1 MNCLIKY
8 LAFIFLL
15 NNLFF
20 GILKLNQLAE
30 DTFFLILGF
39 SLLITIYSIKIL
51 KRVIFNKSFQL
62 FFMLNLLN
70 LIYYICF
77 EFGDIDSFKYLSARF
92 VQFSI
97 FSITI
102 YSFKNDFPR
111 MLIKFL
117 KFVTISTLLASF
129 IFTFRIFNLD
139 IVVFL

>member
-1 MNCLIKY
+1 
-8 LAFIFLL
+8 
-15 NNLFF
+15 
-20 GILKLNQLAE
+20 
-30 DTFFLILGF
+30 
-39 SLLITIYSIKIL
+39 
-51 KRVIFNKSFQL
+51 
-62 FFMLNLLN
+62 MLNLLN

-129 IFTFRIFNLD
+129 IFYFPDFQSRYSGIFINPNEFSILMVIGFS
-139 IVVFL
+139 IVLFVEKIIFKLFIIVFVFVSSSYIRFSFCNCWYCYCNIFIYNSS